1 MRLAVIAS
9 LVFLTACGASKPTAT
24 KRLNLEGAGE
34 KAVLLAG
41 VTDVEG
47 LKSAAIAAGLS
58 VEGTDVVL
66 RVAGD
71 VDSLNALEIDADA
84 LSVLDEEVRR
94 SNDNTSEITDGA
106 LYLAKKDFGILEF
119 WKENPAADG
128 RGVIVGVFDDGI
140 SPNQAGFKL
149 TTTGARK
156 FLKRGSPSSLN
167 TYALTKN
174 GDAWEGEVV
183 EELPT
188 FGAAPDLN
196 GDGKISKFKARVTD
210 KVCLDLNVD
219 DAFGEGECQGS
230 FSATGE
236 YFTLPNS
243 VLTVLAEFDA
253 EKGTLKISQP
263 EQAGDSHGEGV
274 ATVMAG
280 HQPGNPAMDGVAPGA
295 QIVDFDISEKT
306 GVAAEN
312 EYTMGNILLG
322 LEWLAKNGAEV
333 ANISYSLFFSS
344 VEAQDFMSKAT
355 DALVKKYNIVLSFSA
370 GNNGPGLGSL
380 NRKVIYPES
389 VMVTG
394 AFVSKELDER
404 VWGVTGLPEEGRVIY
419 YSSRG
424 PGPLGDHG
432 PTMIAPLS
440 SLTHSSPTEGY
451 RAFNGTSS
459 ASPALAG
466 AATVLISAIK
476 AEGLKVDAATVVSA
490 LRLSGKRLVGEP
502 FVAQGYGLPQ
512 VKAALEIYKTL
523 INGDQFANVTIRVNR
538 NGQDGIGGRGILIL
552 KSQSG
557 PIESARVDLTGVLSA
572 LAPATARRDLVVPV
586 RLEYSRGIQGSSAL
600 WIAVSGS
607 RVNVEVDT
615 DEVLRGQQGEGFG
628 EIKIRDART
637 DAVLAIVPVTVL
649 DDRPVTT
656 VRRARLTVN
665 SQGSAR
671 LHVHVPA
678 GVPAFRVKA
687 RLIDGDSTGLS
698 ISTFDT
704 NRVRLA
710 QTAFTDEVWVT
721 VTRPGHH
728 QVSLIMNGGTGRE
741 ATVEFDI
748 EPLMIDMR
756 TLATAAAKPTIAIRH
771 TGVSALF
778 TKVEL
783 QAVGPVLTRVV
794 SEVGGEVKPLEI
806 THKMTEKM
814 SVSIGVRAL
823 EVAETAYYY
832 NNCSGKVVEADGKT
846 SLFEGTSY
854 SSPDEKERTVTFRCM
869 PFDQGITGA
878 HGQAWEMSLTK
889 NLSVSEK
896 KDQAFG
902 IRANTDVVFGKQPAG
917 TYEVWV
923 SHPLNG
929 GRVKLGNVELI

>member
-1 MRLAVIAS
+1 MRLAVLAS
-9 LVFLTACGASKPTAT
+9 LVFLTACGAQNSAT
-24 KRLNLEGAGE
+24 KRLNVEGEGD
-34 KAVLLAG
+34 KVVLLAG
-41 VTDVEG
+41 ITDVEA
-47 LKSAAIAAGLS
+47 LKSAANAAGLT
-58 VEGTDVVL
+58 VEGNDVVL

-71 VDSLNALEIDADA
+71 VDALNSLEINSDA

-94 SNDNTSEITDGA
+94 SNENSSEITDGA

-128 RGVIVGVFDDGI
+128 RGVVVGVFDDGI
-140 SPNQAGFKL
+140 SPNQSGFKV

-156 FLKRGSPSSLN
+156 FLKRGSNSSLN
-167 TYALTKN
+167 TYTLTKN
-174 GDAWEGEVV
+174 GDVWEGEVV
-183 EELPT
+183 EDLPT
-188 FGAAPDLN
+188 LGAAPDLN
-196 GDGKISKFKARVTD
+196 GDGKVTKFKAQVTD
-210 KVCLDLNVD
+210 KICLDLNVD
-219 DAFGEGECQGS
+219 GAFGDGECQGA
-230 FSATGE
+230 FGATGE
-236 YFTLPNS
+236 YFSLPNS
-243 VLTVLAEFDA
+243 VLTVVAEFDA

-263 EQAGDSHGEGV
+263 EASGDSHGEGV

-295 QIVDFDISEKT
+295 QIVDYDLSEKT

-312 EYTMGNILLG
+312 EYTMGNILMG

-333 ANISYSLFFSS
+333 ANISYSLFFTS

-389 VMVTG
+389 VMVAG

-440 SLTHSSPTEGY
+440 SLTHSSPSEGF

-466 AATVLISAIK
+466 AATILLSAIK

-490 LRLSGKRLVGEP
+490 LRMSGKRLAGEP
-502 FVAQGYGLPQ
+502 FVSQGYGLPQ
-512 VKAALEIYKTL
+512 VKEALAIYKNL
-523 INGDQFANVTIRVNR
+523 IAGEQFANVTIRVNR
-538 NGQDGIGGRGILIL
+538 NAQDGIGGRGILIL

-557 PIESARVDLTGVLSA
+557 PIESARIDLTGVLSA
-572 LAPATARRDLVVPV
+572 LAPATARRDLVVPI
-586 RLEYSRGIQGSSAL
+586 RLEYSKGIQGSSAL

-687 RLIDGDSTGLS
+687 RMIEGDSTGLS

-748 EPLMIDMR
+748 EPLLVDMR
-756 TLATAAAKPTIAIRH
+756 TTATSAAKPTVAIRH
-771 TGVSALF
+771 NGVSALF

-783 QAVGPVLTRVV
+783 QAVGPVITRVV
-794 SEVGGEVKPLEI
+794 SEVGGDVKGLEI
-806 THKMTEKM
+806 TRKLTEKI
-814 SVSIGVRAL
+814 SVAVALRPL
-823 EVAETAYYY
+823 EVADTAYNYS
-832 NNCSGKVVEADGKT
+832 NCSGKVVEADGKT
-846 SLFEGTSY
+846 SIFEGASY
-854 SSPDEKERTVTFRCM
+854 SSPDEKERTLTIRCM
-869 PFDQGITGA
+869 PFDQGITGS
-878 HGQAWEMSLTK
+878 HGQAWEMTMTK
-889 NLSVSEK
+889 NANVIERK
-896 KDQAFG
+896 EQAFG
-902 IRANTDVVFGKQPAG
+902 IRANTDVSFSKQEPG
-917 TYEVWV
+917 TYEVWI